1 MLKEIDI
8 YTAFNQ
14 MSSST
19 NASKTISR
27 LYNARKNLLDLLI
40 SQGYDV
46 DGYTSFGVNEVNA
59 MFMHKQLD
67 MLVEMKSNK
76 DKDNKDNK
84 DKDKGKYK
92 KKAYIKFHLEKMLST
107 SHIND
112 LIEDL
117 YILGAGGEI
126 GGMGISANANDTV
139 LTDKDVLII
148 VTRQEVKTMNQ
159 YLNRLFLQ
167 GRFIVLLSLDRLQ
180 FNILNH
186 QYVPPHTILSKEES
200 DEMMKKY
207 NVADKSQLPDI
218 SRYDPVA
225 LAIGMRPGDVC
236 KIDRASKS
244 AVHSTYYR
252 VCVQ

>member
-1 MLKEIDI
+1 MLKEIYNTD
-8 YTAFNQ
+8 FNR

-19 NASKTISR
+19 NASKTIAR
-27 LYNARKNLLDLLI
+27 LYNARKNLLELLM

-46 DGYTSFGVNEVNA
+46 EGYTNFGVNEVNA

-67 MLVEMKSNK
+67 MLVEKKSS
-76 DKDNKDNK
+76 DKE
-84 DKDKGKYK
+84 KDKGKHK
-92 KKAYIKFHLEKMLST
+92 KKAYIKFHLEKMLS
-107 SHIND
+107 SGHIND
-112 LIEDL
+112 LIAVL
-117 YILGAGGEI
+117 YVLGSGGEI
-126 GGMGISANANDTV
+126 GGMGTSANANDTV
-139 LTDKDVLII
+139 LTEKDTLII
-148 VTRQEVKTMNQ
+148 VTKQEVKTMNQ
-159 YLNRLFLQ
+159 YLNQLFLQ

-207 NVADKSQLPDI
+207 NISNTSQLPDI

-252 VCVQ
+252 VCTQ

>member
-1 MLKEIDI
+1 M
-8 YTAFNQ
+8 A
-14 MSSST
+14 SST

-27 LYNARKNLLDLLI
+27 LYNARKNLLDLLM

-46 DGYTSFGVNEVNA
+46 EGYTNFGVNEVNA

-67 MLVEMKSNK
+67 MLVEKKSSDKGK
-76 DKDNKDNK
+76 DKDN
-84 DKDKGKYK
+84 GKHK

-112 LIEDL
+112 LVEDL
-117 YILGAGGEI
+117 YILGTGGEI

-159 YLNRLFLQ
+159 YLNQLFLQ

-207 NVADKSQLPDI
+207 NIADKSQLPDI

-225 LAIGMRPGDVC
+225 LAMGMRPGDVC

>member
-1 MLKEIDI
+1 
-8 YTAFNQ
+8 
-14 MSSST
+14 MSS
-19 NASKTISR
+19 NASKTIAR
-27 LYNARKNLLDLLI
+27 LYNARKNLLDLLMV
-40 SQGYDV
+40 QGYDV
-46 DGYTSFGVNEVNA
+46 EGYTHFGVNEVNDMYA
-59 MFMHKQLD
+59 HKQLD
-67 MLVEMKSNK
+67 MLVETKSSSSS
-76 DKDNKDNK
+76 DKSKEK
-84 DKDKGKYK
+84 KEEGKGKPK

-107 SHIND
+107 GHIND

-117 YILGAGGEI
+117 YVLGSGGEV
-126 GGMGISANANDTV
+126 GGLGISTNANDTV
-139 LTDKDVLII
+139 LTERDTLII
-148 VTRQEVKTMNQ
+148 VTKQEVKTMNQ
-159 YLNRLFLQ
+159 YLNQLFLQ

-186 QYVPPHTILSKEES
+186 QYVPPHTILSKEEL

-236 KIDRASKS
+236 KIDRPSKS
-244 AVHSTYYR
+244 AIHSTYYR

>member
-1 MLKEIDI
+1 MLKENPTLTI
-8 YTAFNQ
+8 TFNR
-14 MSSST
+14 MASST

-27 LYNARKNLLDLLI
+27 LYNARKNLLDLLM

-46 DGYTSFGVNEVNA
+46 EGYTNFGVNEVNA
-59 MFMHKQLD
+59 MFIHKQLD
-67 MLVEMKSNK
+67 MLVETNLKK
-76 DKDNKDNK
+76 DKDDKN
-84 DKDKGKYK
+84 KDKGKHK

-139 LTDKDVLII
+139 LTDKDALII

-159 YLNRLFLQ
+159 YLNQLFLQ

-207 NVADKSQLPDI
+207 NIADKSQLPDI

-252 VCVQ
+252 VCTQ

>member
-1 MLKEIDI
+1 
-8 YTAFNQ
+8 
-14 MSSST
+14 MSSS
-19 NASKTISR
+19 NASRTIAR
-27 LYNARKNLLDLLI
+27 LYNARKNLLDLLTV
-40 SQGYDV
+40 QGYDV
-46 DGYTSFGVNEVNA
+46 EGYTNFGVNEVNA
-59 MFMHKQLD
+59 MYAHKQLD
-67 MLVEMKSNK
+67 MLVETKTSSSSS
-76 DKDNKDNK
+76 
-84 DKDKGKYK
+84 DKGKEKNRPK
-92 KKAYIKFHLEKMLST
+92 KKAYIKFHLEKMLS
-107 SHIND
+107 SGHIND

-117 YILGAGGEI
+117 YVLGSGGEI
-126 GGMGISANANDTV
+126 GGMGTSANANDTV
-139 LTDKDVLII
+139 LTEKDTLII
-148 VTRQEVKTMNQ
+148 VTKQEVKTMNQ
-159 YLNRLFLQ
+159 YLNQLFLQ

-186 QYVPPHTILSKEES
+186 QYVPPHTILLKEEV

-244 AVHSTYYR
+244 AIHSTYYR

>member
-1 MLKEIDI
+1 
-8 YTAFNQ
+8 
-14 MSSST
+14 MSS

-27 LYNARKNLLDLLI
+27 LYNARKNLLDLLTV
-40 SQGYDV
+40 QGYDV
-46 DGYTSFGVNEVNA
+46 DGYRNFGVNEVNA
-59 MFMHKQLD
+59 MYAHKQLD
-67 MLVEMKSNK
+67 MLVETKSSSSSDKSK
-76 DKDNKDNK
+76 DKD
-84 DKDKGKYK
+84 DKKKPI
-92 KKAYIKFHLEKMLST
+92 KKAYIKFHLEKMLSAG
-107 SHIND
+107 HIND

-117 YILGAGGEI
+117 YVLGAGGEI
-126 GGMGISANANDTV
+126 GGLGISTNANDTV
-139 LTDKDVLII
+139 LTEKDMLVI

-159 YLNRLFLQ
+159 YLNQLFLQ

-186 QYVPPHTILSKEES
+186 QYVPPHTILSKEQL

-207 NVADKSQLPDI
+207 NVGDKSQLPDI

-236 KIDRASKS
+236 KIDRPSKS
-244 AVHSTYYR
+244 AIHSTYYR

>member
-1 MLKEIDI
+1 
-8 YTAFNQ
+8 
-14 MSSST
+14 MSS
-19 NASKTISR
+19 NASKTIAR
-27 LYNARKNLLDLLI
+27 LYNARKNLLELLMA
-40 SQGYDV
+40 QGYDV
-46 DGYTSFGVNEVNA
+46 EGYTNFGVNEVNA

-67 MLVEMKSNK
+67 MLVETKSTSEKSKENQGINKSN
-76 DKDNKDNK
+76 
-84 DKDKGKYK
+84 

-107 SHIND
+107 GHIND

-117 YILGAGGEI
+117 YVLGAGGET
-126 GGMGISANANDTV
+126 GGLGVSTNANDTV
-139 LTDKDVLII
+139 LMEKDTLII
-148 VTRQEVKTMNQ
+148 VTKQEVKTMNQ
-159 YLNRLFLQ
+159 YLNQLFLQ

-186 QYVPPHTILSKEES
+186 QYVPPHTILLKEET

-207 NVADKSQLPDI
+207 NVQDKSQLPDI

-236 KIDRASKS
+236 KIDRPSKS
-244 AVHSTYYR
+244 AIHSTYYR

>member
-1 MLKEIDI
+1 MHILLLKENPTLTII
-8 YTAFNQ
+8 FNQ
-14 MSSST
+14 MASST

-27 LYNARKNLLDLLI
+27 LYNARKYLLDLLI

-46 DGYTSFGVNEVNA
+46 DGYTNFGVNEVNA

-67 MLVEMKSNK
+67 MLVETKSNK
-76 DKDNKDNK
+76 EKGNKE
-84 DKDKGKYK
+84 

-112 LIEDL
+112 FIEDL

-159 YLNRLFLQ
+159 YLNQLFLQ

-180 FNILNH
+180 FNILKH